1 MRYHRTTDCD
11 GRAVISTCRHDSS
24 WVLSFLRCAALP
36 GLMMWYYA
44 FDFAPVKLESVAPMV
59 LGLKR
64 SFFRCYGWRL
74 MLCCIFFYF
83 CSDESVFYLRWE
95 SKNFMR
101 RCPARR
107 CAVIPFANARSIT
120 ASPRLERWHIDSMRL

>member
-74 MLCCIFFYF
+74 MLCCIFFIF
-83 CSDESVFYLRWE
+83 VLMRVFSTFVGSPKIL
-95 SKNFMR
+95 
-101 RCPARR
+101 
-107 CAVIPFANARSIT
+107 CADALHGGVR
-120 ASPRLERWHIDSMRL
+120 